1 MVPEVSRRARRR
13 RGKPASRG
21 SWWIRGLVGLMVLGA
36 IVMGGGYL
44 WLKSWIHSDDFREL
58 LSVKVGDALGAKAE
72 FGEFRWDGTV
82 VDCKSVTAAGGRVV
96 GEIDARG
103 LSMDIGL
110 GQLSEQVV
118 LLRDARI
125 NQIEAHFDLTGGFGG
140 DSDSSEPKPEPEPV
154 AERAWYERWIPND
167 FRLTQLDVPHS
178 SVSLGLEG
186 GNITFDDTRWAVIP
200 GQSRGSYEAVGRGG
214 QINFPWPI
222 VPELRLGEAT
232 MRYQDSSIFLIG
244 SNFRLYER
252 GYATLTGEA
261 SSVGYSFDGSI
272 TDVRANEI
280 LPEDW
285 RQRVEGGVEAD
296 FSVMESRDGPS
307 VSGTLELKNGV
318 LTGLPVLDA
327 LGAYGGN
334 PRFRRLALS
343 EASTDFRW
351 EAGATTLTNMK
362 IGSEGLMRVEGRLRV
377 EADDR
382 IDGRFRIGLTPGT
395 LARIPGAETKV
406 FLPGERGL
414 LWTTLHVTGTLDD
427 PKEDLTERLIMAAG
441 MRMFEVLPETGE
453 QVLKFTRRAVDPDVI
468 ESLTGEDG
476 LINQGQDLID
486 AGRNLIDGEGSVIE
500 NATEAL
506 RKGEDVVR
514 GVEGIFG
521 FFDNDEPE
529 TVPDPDPEPD
539 SGGDPAPES
548 DSTPAPRE
556 PQ

>member
-1 MVPEVSRRARRR
+1 M
-13 RGKPASRG
+13 GRG
-21 SWWIRGLVGLMVLGA
+21 SWWIRGLVGLMVLVA
-36 IVMGGGYL
+36 IGMGGAYL
-44 WLKSWIHSDDFREL
+44 WLKSWLHSEDFRRM
-58 LSVKVGDALGAKAE
+58 LSAEVGNALGAQAE
-72 FGEFRWDGTV
+72 FGAFRWDGAV
-82 VDCKSVTAAGGRVV
+82 VDCESVTASGGSVV
-96 GEIDARG
+96 GGIDARG

-125 NQIEAHFDLTGGFGG
+125 NQIEARFDLTGGGKKG
-140 DSDSSEPKPEPEPV
+140 PDPTPPAPDPDPV
-154 AERAWYERWIPND
+154 AKRAWYERWIPND
-167 FRLTQLDVPHS
+167 FRLIQLEVPHS
-178 SVSLGLEG
+178 SVSLGLEDG
-186 GNITFDDTRWAVIP
+186 DITFSDTRWSVTP
-200 GQSRGSYEAVGRGG
+200 GQARGSYEAVGRGG
-214 QINFPWPI
+214 QIDFPWLI
-222 VPELRLGEAT
+222 VPELRLGEAK
-232 MRYQDSSIFLIG
+232 MRYQDSAMFLIH

-252 GYATLTGEA
+252 GYANLTGEA
-261 SSVGYSFDGSI
+261 SSAGYSFDGDI
-272 TDVRANEI
+272 VDVRANEI

-296 FSVMESRDGPS
+296 FSVIEGRDGPS
-307 VSGTLELKNGV
+307 VSGTLQLKDGV

-334 PRFRRLALS
+334 PRFRRLVLS

-351 EAGATTLTNMK
+351 EAGATTLSNLR

-414 LWTTLHVTGTLDD
+414 LWTSLRVTGTLDD

-468 ESLTGEDG
+468 EQLTGENG
-476 LINQGQDLID
+476 LIDQGRGLID
-486 AGRNLIDGEGSVIE
+486 SGRALIDGEGSVID
-500 NATEAL
+500 NAAETL
-506 RKGEDVVR
+506 RKGEEVVR

-521 FFDNDEPE
+521 FFNDEPDE
-529 TVPDPDPEPD
+529 PEPP
-539 SGGDPAPES
+539 SPETEPS
-548 DSTPAPRE
+548 SEAVPAPRQ